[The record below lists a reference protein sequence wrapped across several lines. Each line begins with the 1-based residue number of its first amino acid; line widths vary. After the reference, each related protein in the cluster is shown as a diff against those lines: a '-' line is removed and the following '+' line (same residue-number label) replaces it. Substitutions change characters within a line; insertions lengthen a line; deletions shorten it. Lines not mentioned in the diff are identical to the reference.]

1 MKKKTNL
8 ARGERLE
15 EYGSPNKSLA
25 GIAQIWSALL
35 DVEVS
40 PEQVSLCMIGLKLV
54 RENYKHKADNLD
66 DIDGYTE
73 LIRMLKEMNQ

>member
-15 EYGSPNKSLA
+15 EYGPPNKSLA

-35 DVEVS
+35 DVE
-40 PEQVSLCMIGLKLV
+40 
-54 RENYKHKADNLD
+54 HKADNLD